1 MPVFFLGTRS
11 ERLRPAL
18 WGFAAGSMGVVSIV
32 GLLAPA
38 LDEGSA
44 GQAALGLAIGIVF
57 MLSARR
63 YLQVHRVR
71 VRGRDGERVRS
82 SVLVFA
88 VLFVHSFPEGLAIG
102 TAYASDTAGLSL
114 FVIVAIALQNIPEGT
129 SVAIPMAAAGFGRA
143 QQFWAAV
150 VTSVPQPI
158 AAVLAY
164 RARRRDRRA
173 AAGLVRVCGRSD
185 ALAGSPRGVA
195 GGARAA
201 GPGARDRGSCGGS
214 RLDAG
219 FQRGAGRLRRGSAAP
234 ARGTSTEVA
243 CRFGTG
249 SRALSSVPA
258 PGVEM
263 ISSRP
268 PARAT
273 RSRIPTRP
281 KPPPACSGSK
291 PAPSSETVSSTAP
304 LRRTSRI
311 STR

>member
-1 MPVFFLGTRS
+1 VDVAVLLAAGTATALATGLGAVPVFFLGTRS

-44 GQAALGLAIGIVF
+44 GQAALGLAIGILF

-71 VRGRDGERVRS
+71 VRGRDGEGVRS

-150 VTSVPQPI
+150 VTSVPQPV
-158 AAVLAY
+158 AAVIAYALVEKIDGLLPVSFAFAAGAMLSLVVLEVLPEALARPG
-164 RARRRDRRA
+164 RAHGIAGA
-173 AAGLVRVCGRSD
+173 AAGA
-185 ALAGSPRGVA
+185 ALMLA
-195 GGARAA
+195 
-201 GPGARDRGSCGGS
+201 
-214 RLDAG
+214 
-219 FQRGAGRLRRGSAAP
+219 FSAA
-234 ARGTSTEVA
+234 
-243 CRFGTG
+243 
-249 SRALSSVPA
+249 L
-258 PGVEM
+258 GV
-263 ISSRP
+263 
-268 PARAT
+268 
-273 RSRIPTRP
+273 
-281 KPPPACSGSK
+281 
-291 PAPSSETVSSTAP
+291 
-304 LRRTSRI
+304 
-311 STR
+311 